1 MTNIFLQGLT
11 SDEFTKLV
19 ETTIV
24 SVLKDN
30 KIGETKED
38 TDLLTREEAAKYL
51 SIDLST
57 LHAWVNKGKLK
68 CYSIGSRRYFKKS
81 DIVAAM
87 IQLKPS

>member
-11 SDEFTKLV
+11 ADEFSRLI
-19 ETTIV
+19 ETSIF
-24 SVLKDN
+24 SVLKENIFDSI
-30 KIGETKED
+30 KSEKDI
-38 TDLLTREEAAKYL
+38 LTREEASEYL

-68 CYSIGSRRYFKKS
+68 CYSLGSRRYFKKS

>member
-11 SDEFTKLV
+11 SDEFSKLI
-19 ETTIV
+19 ETSIV
-24 SVLKDN
+24 SVLKENIFDSI
-30 KIGETKED
+30 KSEKDI
-38 TDLLTREEAAKYL
+38 LTREEAAEYL

-68 CYSIGSRRYFKKS
+68 CYSLGSRRYFKKS